1 METFK
6 WAGIKKI
13 VTDIE
18 KVGKLTSSLKSILG
32 YKIVATIGTWD
43 LLHIGHLRYLN
54 RAKQYGDLLIVGADT
69 DRAVKL
75 YKGDLRPII
84 PQEERME
91 MLSYQ
96 SCVDIITLVDDI
108 DEKGNWQYE
117 LIKIVR
123 PDIFIAVEDSY
134 PTEQQEEIKK
144 FCEKSQRNHA
154 EIELVAVTKYAD
166 AEQVY
171 EAICYGIKIIGEN
184 RIQEAV
190 EKFEKIKPV

>member
-1 METFK
+1 
-6 WAGIKKI
+6 
-13 VTDIE
+13 
-18 KVGKLTSSLKSILG
+18 
-32 YKIVATIGTWD
+32 
-43 LLHIGHLRYLN
+43 LHIGHLRYLN

-144 FCEKSQRNHA
+144 FCEKLIVLPRQA
-154 EIELVAVTKYAD
+154 EGTSTSK
-166 AEQVY
+166 
-171 EAICYGIKIIGEN
+171 K
-184 RIQEAV
+184 IQETVKKTFARFMADL
-190 EKFEKIKPV
+190 EGK